1 MAGLRRRYTARMRS
15 RLTFACLV
23 FTALLPAG
31 AAAQIK
37 ATLPKGPMTPAW
49 DKGIQ
54 PISQASYWN
63 AVECGKQG
71 GQRPLCVFYDADLC
85 KNDDFT
91 LALFTPYKQVAYEVW
106 QAVRA
111 KQEAPTPSY
120 GDAQR
125 TRITV
130 GVTPAAGSKNAIT
143 ALSIKRGAQV
153 VKPATQSFDAGG
165 GRFIFDFPA
174 FAPTAAITIEMTGK
188 TRTISCSVDQAVLAK
203 FR

>member
-1 MAGLRRRYTARMRS
+1 MAA
-15 RLTFACLV
+15 
-23 FTALLPAG
+23 PAG
-31 AAAQIK
+31 AQIK
-37 ATLPKGPMTPAW
+37 ALLPKGPMTPAW
-49 DKGIQ
+49 GKGIQ
-54 PISQASYWN
+54 PISRESYWN

-106 QAVRA
+106 QAVRQ
-111 KQEAPTPSY
+111 KQDPPTPSY

-125 TRITV
+125 TRITL
-130 GVTPAAGSKNAIT
+130 GVTSAAGAKNPIT
-143 ALSIKRGAQV
+143 AVAIKRGGRT
-153 VKPATQSFDAGG
+153 VKPATQSLDGGG

-174 FAPTAAITIEMTGK
+174 FAPTEDITIELAGRARTQTCLVDK
-188 TRTISCSVDQAVLAK
+188 TILSK